1 MKDSVSVSVVP
12 SNPAASLL
20 HEAAGEALKQLTAAR
35 PIPDEAIHEARKSL
49 KKARAALRLL
59 RDGLS
64 DTAYRR
70 ENARLRDAGRLL
82 TPLRD
87 AKSLIDALD
96 SLQKQYASKL
106 PDSGLAPL
114 HKILHAN
121 LVEAHRHFHP
131 GTTHGS
137 AELNNCVKLIK
148 NSLAMAKR
156 QKIRSIEP
164 VHIGSGLRRIYR
176 KGRKARAEARADPT
190 TERLH
195 EWRKQV
201 KYLLNATDG
210 LRSMGSNG
218 NGVKKM
224 LKRADRLADL
234 LGNDQE
240 LGMLAREIDR
250 VNQASASAGAVMIK
264 TLHRFIDRR
273 RAKLQKRA
281 FKSGTKLYDHKPRQ
295 FAKRA
300 CAHVCAAPC

>member
-1 MKDSVSVSVVP
+1 MKDSIGIVP
-12 SNPAASLL
+12 PNPAANLL

-64 DTAYRR
+64 DAAYRR

-96 SLQKQYASKL
+96 SLQKRYAGKL
-106 PDSGLAPL
+106 PDSGLAPF
-114 HKILHAN
+114 HKILYAN
-121 LVEAHRHFHP
+121 LAKVHRHFHP
-131 GTTHGS
+131 GATHES
-137 AELNNCVKLIK
+137 AELNDCVKLIK

-156 QKIRSIEP
+156 QNIRSIEP
-164 VHIGSGLRRIYR
+164 AHIGSGLRRIYR
-176 KGRKARAEARADPT
+176 KGRKACAEARADPT
-190 TERLH
+190 TEKLH

-201 KYLLNATDG
+201 KYLINATDG

-218 NGVKKM
+218 NRIKKM

-234 LGNDQE
+234 LGNDHE
-240 LGMLAREIDR
+240 LAMLAREIDR
-250 VNQASASAGAVMIK
+250 VNQALASENAAMTRI
-264 TLHRFIDRR
+264 LYRFIDRR
-273 RAKLQKRA
+273 RGKLQKRA
-281 FKSGTKLYDHKPRQ
+281 FKTGTKLYDNKPRQ

-300 CAHVCAAPC
+300 CARICTAPC